1 MYPETPTA
9 VGESNDYPSL
19 KIMNRKQL
27 AERPMKKWLID
38 QWLPEGS
45 LACMYGPPSSGKTF
59 MALDMGMSI
68 QNNLMWHGHEVMPGK
83 VVFMA
88 GEGVDGL
95 KSRIAAWEIAH
106 GFSSL
111 DAEFHVTGDVVNLL
125 HHHTSDRLLSS
136 FKESGEPGLVI
147 FDTLNRYMV
156 GGNENEASS
165 MSDVFRTLREIID
178 ETGTSI
184 LLIHHTGKDGRTER
198 GSNSLRATCDVMLA
212 VKKKLVLKVDKQR
225 DAAVTSPIHF
235 EMEEHGDSLVPVST
249 GQQSTPNIS
258 HGQLNI
264 LNQLKSSVLT
274 NGMTNKEL
282 RDNYPMGER
291 QYYRDRKTLDKKQF
305 IVERGSFSPQR
316 WVLTKESV
324 AFLNAIKDKSG

>member
-1 MYPETPTA
+1 M
-9 VGESNDYPSL
+9 
-19 KIMNRKQL
+19 
-27 AERPMKKWLID
+27 
-38 QWLPEGS
+38 
-45 LACMYGPPSSGKTF
+45 
-59 MALDMGMSI
+59 
-68 QNNLMWHGHEVMPGK
+68 
-83 VVFMA
+83 
-88 GEGVDGL
+88 
-95 KSRIAAWEIAH
+95 
-106 GFSSL
+106 

-212 VKKKLVLKVDKQR
+212 VNKKLILKVDKQR

-235 EMEEHGDSLVPVST
+235 EMEEHGGSLVPVST